1 MLFYTQSIEK
11 GFSVLWLRNGYGKEI
26 QYSTRAY
33 TTEHT
38 EPLVSLEQKDEDR
51 LREQMRVTTNLRVY
65 SFRLRG
71 RAKL

>member
-1 MLFYTQSIEK
+1 MDCCFTHNPLERVSVFY
-11 GFSVLWLRNGYGKEI
+11 GYGKEI